1 MRAAKFMRLTVPRSG
16 HRLAVRVVSQEMF
29 TRFRT
34 RSQVQSLNRRRRVGR
49 FVHLAAGHRP
59 LAVSAENSVRKT
71 ENKMQ
76 WRVRMAVLYVIG
88 AGVALT
94 GCASGGTRE
103 RQPTLMEQCQAKAT
117 SKNEHSQCTFENQ
130 KRMQGGRGY
139 GSS

>member
-1 MRAAKFMRLTVPRSG
+1 
-16 HRLAVRVVSQEMF
+16 
-29 TRFRT
+29 
-34 RSQVQSLNRRRRVGR
+34 
-49 FVHLAAGHRP
+49 
-59 LAVSAENSVRKT
+59 
-71 ENKMQ
+71 
-76 WRVRMAVLYVIG
+76 MAVLYVIG

-117 SKNEHSQCTFENQ
+117 SKNEHSKCTFENQ